1 MLHCTCFLFSDFARN
16 VLPLESLTLLG
27 VDNLTIR
34 ILFILWTMIFLMGSF
49 IYGTLLFFFCFFL
62 VWVFFCFD
70 TLLFWYGIIFL
81 IPYFFFLYNFF
92 SNVLQIVFV
101 ERFFPNNKSKKDYV
115 YQVSYTF
122 NEVIFRIYVV
132 LFFHQ

>member
-49 IYGTLLFFFCFFL
+49 IYGTLLFFLFFFL

-101 ERFFPNNKSKKDYV
+101 ERFSPNNKSKKDYV